1 LRGSDTAGAGVSLFS
16 KTSPVGRLAAQ
27 ARKSS
32 LGFRPLVCVLFGSA
46 DIVVLSQ
53 NIGLD
58 LRRSGKGSRENQSS
72 NETEASAGA
81 RGRFKI
87 ERPEIEC

>member
-1 LRGSDTAGAGVSLFS
+1 
-16 KTSPVGRLAAQ
+16 
-27 ARKSS
+27 
-32 LGFRPLVCVLFGSA
+32 LFGSA

>member
-46 DIVVLSQ
+46 DIVVLRQ
-53 NIGLD
+53 NAD

>member
-53 NIGLD
+53 NAD
-58 LRRSGKGSRENQSS
+58 LCCGGKGSRENQSS